1 MSELF
6 VYMTCSS
13 KEEARDIGTVL
24 VERRLAAC
32 VNIIDSMHSMYWWN
46 GKVETA
52 EEVVLIAKTRDGLL
66 AELTEA
72 VKVMHSYEVPCVVA
86 LPITGGNPEFL
97 GWIREETAKY
107 RGN

>member
-1 MSELF
+1 MSELI

-13 KEEARDIGTVL
+13 KEEAHDIGTVL

-32 VNIIDSMHSMYWWN
+32 VNIIESMQSMFWWK

-52 EEVVLIAKTRDGLL
+52 EEAVLLAKTRDGLL

-72 VKVMHSYEVPCVVA
+72 VKAVHSYEVPCVIA
-86 LPITGGNPEFL
+86 LPITGGNPDFL
-97 GWIREETAKY
+97 SWIREETSKY
-107 RGN
+107 QNN